1 MEEAKKHEWYGLAPA
16 QREKLVLELLAQ
28 GYTADMLNEYFD
40 VKTKRVINDFMNARG
55 YSKRDNT
62 YIPKQ
67 QAEYITAAPIMQQQN
82 NILPNIQIDEETIFN
97 IMSLSKQYDKI
108 QEIIDSY
115 DKGTF
120 TANNGPAELQESY
133 IEVVD
138 TSMPILKIEG
148 EIKRTTIRINEN
160 IMTEFNKLWKD
171 KYSEYK
177 QHDLLGIALQDF
189 INKYK

>member
-1 MEEAKKHEWYGLAPA
+1 MEEAKKHEWYGLAPT
-16 QREKLVLELLAQ
+16 QRERLVLELLTQ

-55 YSKRDNT
+55 YRKRGNS
-62 YIPKQ
+62 YVPKQ
-67 QAEYITAAPIMQQQN
+67 QSENMSAAPIMHQQN
-82 NILPNIQIDEETIFN
+82 NMLPNIQIDDETIFN

-115 DKGTF
+115 DNGTLS
-120 TANNGPAELQESY
+120 TNNGPTESY

-148 EIKRTTIRINEN
+148 EIKRTTIRVNEN
-160 IMTEFNKLWKD
+160 IMSDFNKLWKD

-177 QHDLLGIALQDF
+177 QHDLLNLALQNF
-189 INKYK
+189 IDKYK